1 MDIITFMVTVFY
13 YTDNWL
19 AGKQVR
25 QRGPQP
31 SLSDSEVLTMEI
43 VGEFLSL
50 DEDQAIYCY
59 FQRHW
64 ADWFPTIRQVHRTTF
79 VRQAANLWKVKE
91 QLWQYVLSQIEYDPQ
106 VAIVDSFPVPV
117 CRFARAYRCRLFQAQ
132 AAYGY
137 DELAKQ
143 TFYGFRAH
151 VLAVLDLTEGTQ
163 GWVTGIIGR
172 PLRRNSWPNKTC
184 ACLPRTS
191 RVSPS
196 NAPGRCA

>member
-25 QRGPQP
+25 QRGPKP

-64 ADWFPTIRQVHRTTF
+64 TD
-79 VRQAANLWKVKE
+79 
-91 QLWQYVLSQIEYDPQ
+91 
-106 VAIVDSFPVPV
+106 
-117 CRFARAYRCRLFQAQ
+117 
-132 AAYGY
+132 
-137 DELAKQ
+137 
-143 TFYGFRAH
+143 
-151 VLAVLDLTEGTQ
+151 
-163 GWVTGIIGR
+163 GW
-172 PLRRNSWPNKTC
+172 
-184 ACLPRTS
+184 
-191 RVSPS
+191 
-196 NAPGRCA
+196 